1 MPSSGRKI
9 ENRTLTLLRGLRSSG
24 LCVIYHDSELAIRL
38 IENLPPSWPD
48 LETVVALGDQAIFD
62 PFTAERVLAAKREVL
77 ETGTS
82 QRIEVP
88 FRREG
93 QEPCWFSLNI
103 ERDSTED
110 GTVRGLFVS
119 VTDVTEARRREAA
132 LRDLLYEVSHRS
144 RNLLAILQSILRQTA
159 DNSTSVAEFE
169 EKFRGRIA
177 SLARSQDLLT
187 FANWEGV
194 RFRRLA
200 MSQIEPFA
208 DDGGA
213 APSIEGSD
221 PLLSPNSALHL
232 GLALHELAANSA
244 SFGVLRNGAGTIRIT
259 ARPLGS
265 GSRIE
270 WLEMPDHPVA
280 PVAAWGFGRT
290 VLRHVVPR
298 AIGSEAEFEV
308 RPDAIRYAIDIP
320 DCIDTAPEALPERV

>member
-1 MPSSGRKI
+1 MPHRI
-9 ENRTLTLLRGLRSSG
+9 ENRTQTLLRGLRSSG

-38 IENLPPSWPD
+38 VENLPSSWPD
-48 LETVVALGDQAIFD
+48 LETVLAEGDQAIFD
-62 PFTAERVLAAKREVL
+62 PFTAERVLAVKRAVL

-93 QEPCWFSLNI
+93 QDLCWFSLNI
-103 ERDSTED
+103 ERDTD
-110 GTVRGLFVS
+110 ANGTVKGLFVS
-119 VTDVTEARRREAA
+119 VTDVTTTRRREAA

-159 DNSTSVAEFE
+159 ANSTGIAEFE

-200 MSQIEPFA
+200 ASQIEPFA
-208 DDGGA
+208 DDSGV
-213 APSIEGSD
+213 APLIEGSD
-221 PLLSPNSALHL
+221 PLLAPNTVLHL

-244 SFGVLRNGAGTIRIT
+244 SFGVLRNGAGTIRLT
-259 ARPLGS
+259 ASPLDAGC
-265 GSRIE
+265 RIE
-270 WLEMPDHPVA
+270 WLEVPEHPVP

-320 DCIDTAPEALPERV
+320 DMTDRMPEGLPEPR